1 MVAVYGGECVV
12 DDYIDGITP
21 ETPVIRLSTE
31 SDVDEISTSTT
42 EKNVIKEE
50 VETVTEEINGS
61 GEGDLEPNSG
71 EGS

>member
-12 DDYIDGITP
+12 DDYIDSITQ

-31 SDVDEISTSTT
+31 SDVGEISTSTT

>member
-12 DDYIDGITP
+12 DDYIDSITQ

>member
-31 SDVDEISTSTT
+31 SDVEEISTSTT
-42 EKNVIKEE
+42 EQNVIKEE